1 MAEDRTGGSVTRMT
15 ASIPLPEHRRA
26 SLERVIDALRS
37 AKSVALTTHVNAD
50 GDGAGSEA
58 ALASWLSRQGKQVAI
73 TNPTPFPRLYR
84 HLIEDES
91 WIVDPGTA
99 RTPAALEAADTLVV
113 VDTSER
119 SRIGRI
125 ASALKRCAVVVID
138 HHLPSEEPI
147 EGVAIEDDTA
157 CATGELIHDL
167 LAVAGEPAPWPHP
180 VARGVYTAV
189 VTDTGSFR
197 FSNTSARAHAVA
209 GAMIAMGVDPEQVY
223 RDVYASVP
231 IRRMRLLERALGRLQ
246 FDEDLGITWITIERQ
261 AMKDTGTTNEDLD
274 GIVDLARTVDGTEV
288 AILFRETAD
297 GSTKISLRS
306 SGPTDVNAIARRFG
320 GGGHRKASGA
330 LVAGPVDEVRGRV
343 LDAVRAALRAGSH
356 AISQPPGAP

>member
-1 MAEDRTGGSVTRMT
+1 MADDRTGGT
-15 ASIPLPEHRRA
+15 ATVSGPVPVPERRRA
-26 SLERVIDALRS
+26 PLEKVVEALRS
-37 AKSVALTTHVNAD
+37 ARSVALTTHVNAD

-58 ALASWLSRQGKQVAI
+58 ALASWLTRQGKQVVI

-84 HLIEDES
+84 HLIEDED
-91 WIVDPGTA
+91 WIVDPGTV

-125 ASALKRCAVVVID
+125 ASALRHCAVVVID

-147 EGVAIEDDTA
+147 EGTAIEDDTA

-167 LAVAGEPAPWPHP
+167 LAVAGEPSPWPHP
-180 VARGVYTAV
+180 VARGIYTAV

-209 GAMIAMGVDPEQVY
+209 GVMIGMGVDPEQVY

-231 IRRMRLLERALGRLQ
+231 LRRMRLLERALGRLE
-246 FDEDLGITWITIERQ
+246 FDEQLGITWITIGRQ
-261 AMKDTGTTNEDLD
+261 AMQDTGTTNEDLD
-274 GIVDLARTVDGTEV
+274 GIVDLARTVAGTEV
-288 AILFRETAD
+288 ALLFRETAD
-297 GSTKISLRS
+297 GSTKVSLRS

-330 LVAGPVDEVRGRV
+330 LVPGAVEDVRPRV
-343 LDAVRAALRAGSH
+343 LDAVRDALRAGPA
-356 AISQPPGAP
+356 AIPRPSNAP